1 MAALDGEVGVLE
13 QRLETWHRDTP
24 ASQWVAAIPAFT
36 LKGPLRLSWKALYQQ
51 FGVDPSKAE
60 DHVTVYKFRKDCLRE
75 LTKIKIAWPA
85 LTYRVARGVVVVY
98 PTPPQIAPA
107 ETDSAG

>member
-1 MAALDGEVGVLE
+1 MPRSSLGVDLYLWLTY
-13 QRLETWHRDTP
+13 RT
-24 ASQWVAAIPAFT
+24 FT

-51 FGVDPSKAE
+51 FSVDPSKAE

-98 PTPPQIAPA
+98 PTPPQIIPV